1 LTFVR
6 LAKSQHGNMTSLFSH
21 APYAED
27 QTNAHSILYLH
38 VMRASAMSSTFFAL
52 FRIPITLA
60 SARYRQM
67 PINMPVLVARTL
79 QSSGRAF
86 IAGGLIGGLMTWGR
100 MRGREEIEWQDR
112 AWRILENKG
121 EVRTDWAVLGGI
133 GAGAFASFTAARRG
147 AIRAS
152 VGSATLGGAGAGSS
166 IGKNIHI
173 TRYLRDNINL

>member
-1 LTFVR
+1 
-6 LAKSQHGNMTSLFSH
+6 MTSLFPH

-38 VMRASAMSSTFFAL
+38 VMRASAMSFTFFSW

-60 SARYRQM
+60 SARYRRI
-67 PINMPVLVARTL
+67 PIDMSAIVARTL
-79 QSSGRAF
+79 QSSGRAI
-86 IAGGLIGGLMTWGR
+86 IAGSLAGVLATWGR

-121 EVRTDWAVLGGI
+121 EVRTDWAVLGGM

-147 AIRAS
+147 IIPAS
-152 VGSATLGGAGAGSS
+152 AGTAMLGGAGAGSS
-166 IGKNIHI
+166 IGRNIRATNFCETSLMLPI
-173 TRYLRDNINL
+173 